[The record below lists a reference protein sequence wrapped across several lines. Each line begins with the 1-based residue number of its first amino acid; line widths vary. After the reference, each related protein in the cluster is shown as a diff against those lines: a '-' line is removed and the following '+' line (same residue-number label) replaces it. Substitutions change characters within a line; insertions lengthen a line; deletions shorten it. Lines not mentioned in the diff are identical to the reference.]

1 MKTATTKLTFRE
13 KVGYALGDTASHFV
27 WDMVGFWI
35 LIFYTDIY
43 GLPAATAGTIMLIAR
58 FWDMAVDPLIGI
70 ISDRTN
76 SRWGKFRPYLLFG
89 AIPYAILAVLTFT
102 TPDFGEAGKVM
113 YAAVTYILLMTAYA
127 FINLPYSSLGA
138 VMTSDTY
145 ERAGL
150 NTYRFI
156 AGFAGQFIV
165 TGLALFPASYFG
177 GGDKVTTSL
186 SVSSTTKGI
195 VSQVDHKNLSY
206 APELGFVGTDT
217 FRYRIEKQNAVSEA
231 TVYVV
236 VTDSD
241 DSIWVSKAVNPFVSK
256 RGSENKLQGAGPAL
270 KKTIPLAKNDTF
282 YISKNAAPLNLPV
295 IKNDTIVD
303 YAKGYQRTLIL
314 FALLSLVFFFI
325 TFKSTRER
333 VHPPKAQTTSLRA
346 DLKNLV
352 TNRAWI
358 ILALVGI
365 VSFVMF
371 AMQNAAIAYYFKYYI
386 GKEQNVQLFNV
397 LGTIALIVALPL
409 AKPLA
414 KAFGNRNVFIASSL
428 ISGIFFMAIYLPGE
442 KNLVT
447 VYIFNIIAKMAY
459 APAVPL
465 LWTMIADAAD
475 YGEWKSGRRATG
487 LYFSAAVF
495 AQKAG
500 WGIGA
505 AIAGWILT
513 VSHYVP
519 NAVQTAS
526 AITGIKL
533 LVSVIPGILYMSC
546 AIFMIFYAIDKKTTD
561 LMKTELEARREK
573 ESERL

>member
-1 MKTATTKLTFRE
+1 MNKETTKLTFRE
-13 KVGYALGDTASHFV
+13 KVGYGLGDTASHFV

-43 GLPAATAGTIMLIAR
+43 GLPAATAGTIMLVAR
-58 FWDMAVDPLIGI
+58 FWDMAIDPLIGI

-76 SRWGKFRPYLLFG
+76 TRWGKFRPFLLFG

-102 TPDFGEAGKVM
+102 TPNFGEAGKII

-156 AGFAGQFIV
+156 AGFGGQFIV
-165 TGLALFPASYFG
+165 TGLALTLAIYFG
-177 GGDKVTTSL
+177 GGDKFTSSIL
-186 SVSSTTKGI
+186 APSSGKGL
-195 VSQVDHKNLSY
+195 VSQVSNDSLAY
-206 APELGFVGTDT
+206 TAVQGFVGVDT
-217 FRYRIEKQNAVSEA
+217 FRYRITKQGAVSDQA

-236 VTDSD
+236 VTDPD
-241 DSIWVSKAVNPFVSK
+241 DSLWISPSVNPF
-256 RGSENKLQGAGPAL
+256 GSPGASHKPGNELAL
-270 KKTIPLAKNDTF
+270 DGKKTFPQAKNDTF
-282 YISKNAAPLNLPV
+282 YISKNAATVNLHV
-295 IKNDTIVD
+295 TKNDKVVN

-314 FALLSLVFFFI
+314 FGLLSLVFFFI
-325 TFKSTRER
+325 TFRTTKER
-333 VHPPKAQTTSLRA
+333 VHPPKAQTTSIRA
-346 DLKNLV
+346 DLKNLI

-365 VSFVMF
+365 VSFIMF

-397 LGTIALIVALPL
+397 VGTIALIVALPL

-428 ISGIFFMAIYLPGE
+428 ISGIFFIAIYLPGA

-513 VSHYVP
+513 AAHYVP
-519 NAVQTAS
+519 NVVQTAS

-573 ESERL
+573 E